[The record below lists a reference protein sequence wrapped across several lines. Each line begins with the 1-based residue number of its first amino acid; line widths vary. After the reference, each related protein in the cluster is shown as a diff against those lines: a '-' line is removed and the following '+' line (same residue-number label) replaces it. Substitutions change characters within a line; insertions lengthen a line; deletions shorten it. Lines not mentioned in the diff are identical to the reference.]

1 MDSRSAFVTAQ
12 TSALPLQVGSE
23 EAYTHAVNRVPMLSA
38 EDEYDLAVSY
48 RQEGNLEAA
57 RQLVMSHLRFVV
69 HIARSYTGYGL
80 PLADLIQ
87 EGNIGLM
94 KAVKRFDPDVKVR
107 LVSFAVHWIRAEI
120 HEFIL
125 RNWRIVKV
133 ATTKAQR
140 KLFFNLRGRKK
151 RLGWLSHEEVQAV
164 AADLNVK
171 PETVLEME
179 SRLSGQDI
187 GFEARPDEDD
197 EDSVIRAP
205 AAYLESDVLDP
216 AAQIEDDDWRSQQ
229 SQALQQALQT
239 LDERSRD
246 IVTRR
251 WLGEQKSSLQEL
263 ADDYHVSAER
273 IRQLEKNAMKKLQ
286 AAMSA

>member
-1 MDSRSAFVTAQ
+1 MSNSLQPVY
-12 TSALPLQVGSE
+12 ALAPGANL
-23 EAYTHAVNRVPMLSA
+23 EAYVHAVNSIPMLSQEQERELA
-38 EDEYDLAVSY
+38 ERLYYQQD
-48 RQEGNLEAA
+48 LEAA
-57 RQLVMSHLRFVV
+57 RQMVLAHLRFVV
-69 HIARSYTGYGL
+69 HIAKSYAGYGL
-80 PLADLIQ
+80 AQADLIQ
-87 EGNIGLM
+87 EGNVGLM
-94 KAVKRFDPDVKVR
+94 KAVKRFNPEMGVR
-107 LVSFAVHWIRAEI
+107 LVSFAVHWIKAEI

-151 RLGWLSHEEVQAV
+151 RLGWLSYEEVKAV
-164 AADLNVK
+164 AEDLRVK

-187 GFEARPDEDD
+187 GFEARPDEED
-197 EDSVIRAP
+197 EDSLIRAP
-205 AAYLESDVLDP
+205 AAYLESDGMDP
-216 AAQIEDDDWRSQQ
+216 AEQIEDDDWRSQQ
-229 SQALQQALQT
+229 SQALHQALQT

-286 AAMSA
+286 AAMQA